1 MKVAVDVSAI
11 PAEPAGAGQY
21 VVRVVEALAT
31 SGAVELELVTRR
43 DDAERWAGVRAELH
57 AVAPT
62 RRPLRLVWEQL
73 AGPAIASS
81 ADVWHGP
88 HYTMPLLS
96 RRPTVVTVHDLTF
109 FDHPEWHEASKVRFF
124 RTMIRQSARRANVL
138 VCVSQRTA
146 DRLHELVSPDVPVIV
161 APHGVDDTRFGPA
174 PDDVS
179 ISLPERFVAFV
190 GTIEP
195 RKNVPG
201 LVRAVSRL
209 DPSIR
214 LVLAGRSGWGSVAVD
229 EAIAETGMGDRVIR
243 LGYVSDAVV
252 ATIYRRAAAVAYPA
266 FAEGF
271 GLPALEALACGA
283 ALVTTDRTPM
293 ADVVDDAALLVPP
306 GDDDALTDALR
317 ALVDGGPQ
325 VDRMRARGP
334 QVAAPYTWAA
344 SAERHVEAY
353 RLAFDS

>member
-1 MKVAVDVSAI
+1 MKVAIDVSAI
-11 PAEPAGAGQY
+11 PGQPAGAGQY
-21 VVRVVEALAT
+21 VVRVVDALAA
-31 SGAVELELVTRR
+31 SDAVDLELVARR
-43 DDAERWAGVRAELH
+43 DDAARWAGLGAEVH
-57 AVAPT
+57 AVAPS

-73 AGPAIASS
+73 AGPGIASS
-81 ADVWHGP
+81 TDVWHGP

-124 RTMIRQSARRANVL
+124 RSMIRQSARRANVL
-138 VCVSQRTA
+138 ICVSDRTA
-146 DRLHELVSPDVPVIV
+146 DRLHELVAPDVPVVV
-161 APHGVDDTRFGPA
+161 APHGVDHTRFGTDG
-174 PDDVS
+174 DDTS
-179 ISLPERFVAFV
+179 LSLPDRYVAFV

-195 RKNVPG
+195 RKNVAG

-209 DPSIR
+209 DPSIK
-214 LVLAGRSGWGSVAVD
+214 LVLAGRPGWGSVGVD
-229 EAIAETGMGDRVIR
+229 EAIAEAGMGERVIR
-243 LGYVSDAVV
+243 LGYVSDAAI

-266 FAEGF
+266 FTEGF
-271 GLPALEALACGA
+271 GLPALEALSCGA
-283 ALVTTDRTPM
+283 ALVTTERTPM
-293 ADVVDDAALLVPP
+293 ADVVDDAALLVPA
-306 GDDDALTDALR
+306 GDDDALTEALR
-317 ALVDGGPQ
+317 TLVEGGPE